1 MNNMNKR
8 AQSDNRQALLNGTT
22 RCNARRLLHIL
33 TAVIVMAITA
43 CDDYNHSISDIEDRV
58 DHIEG
63 TTLTTVDQQ
72 VTNINVSIENLE
84 ALDEALLQLID
95 DLQVKATDLQ
105 SQLDNN
111 LAADTVNVQTIE
123 NEIAN
128 IKTLIAELQKKDT
141 ELEKKITDLR
151 AYVDGEISA
160 TENWANATFA
170 TLAQY
175 ADMQSEIANL
185 KQLLKQHR
193 DEITA
198 AYTKKVEEAIL
209 TSEESMKAWVN
220 KHLTEGYYDIAA
232 IDAKL
237 ASLETKLEN
246 ADATLQKEIEDQ
258 QAALEQAKEE
268 LTAAY
273 QKAIADAIETNN
285 GKINSAIADAI
296 KDVQDKVDTRL
307 AVIDNAIAAI
317 RKDIEDIKSSIASI
331 QEQIA
336 SINSSIGELQEVD
349 TQLGAYIDAL
359 ETTAANLQTQLDAT
373 NTKIDQVKA
382 DLQGEIS
389 AAKQALIA
397 ELNSLKKAIESKL
410 AAIQSDITAL
420 KAKDTELEK
429 KISTLKT
436 YVDEELATLETLFN
450 SGIDA
455 NKTWANATFATLTQ
469 YEAVQTAIAG
479 IKADILTIQ
488 TSITEL
494 KTYVDKKIATDI
506 QTAIEALRAELSA
519 DYVQKIADAVTGVTT
534 AYTEAIATAKKDI
547 TQSYTQAIAD
557 AITACEDGMKQW
569 VSKTLADS
577 YYDIAEVDAALEALL
592 KEAKAHSDQE
602 LIDAVKAQQEALEK
616 AKTDLT
622 TAHTTAITEVI
633 KDGGTIDTKIT
644 GAKTELQEKIDEINN
659 QITAIIG
666 RIETL
671 EGKVESLETLLSTLQ
686 GSLNQ
691 LEGICA
697 TDEELENAIEQL
709 TGSINAITERVNNLD
724 DTYATDAELQ
734 KAISD
739 LQNELTALIT
749 AITQTGGTIDTRIKE
764 AIDNL
769 TNNTIN
775 SIITRIDTLEGKVEN
790 LENRIQSLRFL
801 PEYNDGMV
809 KLSKTTL
816 NATTLTFLISPNALA
831 KSVAD
836 AHNATEAPKKI
847 HVYLSETTTRAASV
861 FQELNVTSV
870 KGNETSGMLEIVIE
884 KDDNWASN
892 INGNIFIRINDGNND
907 IISEMIPFIYINE

>member
-1 MNNMNKR
+1 MRKR
-8 AQSDNRQALLNGTT
+8 TQRDNRQVLLNGNT
-22 RCNARRLLHIL
+22 RCNTRRAFHIL
-33 TAVIVMAITA
+33 AAVIVMAITA

-63 TTLTTVDQQ
+63 TTLTTVEQQ

-84 ALDEALLQLID
+84 ALDETLLQLIE
-95 DLQVKATDLQ
+95 DLQIKVSDLQ
-105 SQLDNN
+105 RQLNDNP
-111 LAADTVNVQTIE
+111 ASDTVNVQTLE

-128 IKTLIAELQKKDT
+128 IKVLIAELQKKDT

-151 AYVDGEISA
+151 AYVDEEISA

-170 TLAQY
+170 TLTQY

-246 ADATLQKEIEDQ
+246 ADARLQKEIEDQ
-258 QAALEQAKEE
+258 QAALEQTKKE

-488 TSITEL
+488 TSITEF

-557 AITACEDGMKQW
+557 AITDCEDGMKQW
-569 VSKTLADS
+569 VSETLAKTLEDS
-577 YYDIAEVDAALEALL
+577 YYDIASIDSKIDALNT
-592 KEAKAHSDQE
+592 KDQE
-602 LIDAVKAQQEALEK
+602 LGNSIKEQKEALDAAQK
-616 AKTDLT
+616 AWDTAMSIAINEAIQNEGVITDKINEIVNSAKNELNQS
-622 TAHTTAITEVI
+622 ITEI
-633 KDGGTIDTKIT
+633 
-644 GAKTELQEKIDEINN
+644 LSSIND
-659 QITAIIG
+659 IIE
-666 RIETL
+666 RL
-671 EGKVESLETLLSTLQ
+671 K
-686 GSLNQ
+686 Q
-691 LEGICA
+691 LEA
-697 TDEELENAIEQL
+697 
-709 TGSINAITERVNNLD
+709 
-724 DTYATDAELQ
+724 
-734 KAISD
+734 
-739 LQNELTALIT
+739 
-749 AITQTGGTIDTRIKE
+749 
-764 AIDNL
+764 
-769 TNNTIN
+769 
-775 SIITRIDTLEGKVEN
+775 
-790 LENRIQSLRFL
+790 RIQSIRFL
-801 PEYNDGMV
+801 PEYSDGKV
-809 KLSKTTL
+809 VLTSSQTTA
-816 NATTLTFLISPNALA
+816 NLTFILSPAEMASAIATAHTNGNSIVSAWISFTT
-831 KSVAD
+831 
-836 AHNATEAPKKI
+836 ATRNSNTPQQLT
-847 HVYLSETTTRAASV
+847 VSS
-861 FQELNVTSV
+861 VTSV
-870 KGNETSGMLEIVIE
+870 SSGILTVEINT
-884 KDDNWASN
+884 DTQGFDWGTNTTA
-892 INGNIFIRINDGNND
+892 NIFIHINDGNNN
-907 IISEMIPFIYINE
+907 IISEMIPVEYDDEEAIQ

>member
-1 MNNMNKR
+1 MRKR
-8 AQSDNRQALLNGTT
+8 TQRDNRQVLLNGNT
-22 RCNARRLLHIL
+22 RCNTRRAFHIL
-33 TAVIVMAITA
+33 AAVIVMAITA

-63 TTLTTVDQQ
+63 TTLTTVEQQ

-84 ALDEALLQLID
+84 ALDETLLQLIE
-95 DLQVKATDLQ
+95 DLQIKVSDLQ
-105 SQLDNN
+105 RQLNDNP
-111 LAADTVNVQTIE
+111 ASDTVNVQTLE

-128 IKTLIAELQKKDT
+128 IKVLIAELQKKDT

-170 TLAQY
+170 TLTQY

-488 TSITEL
+488 TSITEF

-557 AITACEDGMKQW
+557 AITDCEDGMKQW
-569 VSKTLADS
+569 VSETLAKTLEDS
-577 YYDIAEVDAALEALL
+577 YYDIASIDSKIDALNT
-592 KEAKAHSDQE
+592 KDQE
-602 LIDAVKAQQEALEK
+602 LGNSIKEQKEALDAAQK
-616 AKTDLT
+616 AWDTAMSIAINEAIQNEGVITDKINEIVNSAKIELNQS
-622 TAHTTAITEVI
+622 ITEILSSINDII
-633 KDGGTIDTKIT
+633 KRLK
-644 GAKTELQEKIDEINN
+644 
-659 QITAIIG
+659 
-666 RIETL
+666 
-671 EGKVESLETLLSTLQ
+671 
-686 GSLNQ
+686 Q
-691 LEGICA
+691 LEA
-697 TDEELENAIEQL
+697 
-709 TGSINAITERVNNLD
+709 
-724 DTYATDAELQ
+724 
-734 KAISD
+734 
-739 LQNELTALIT
+739 
-749 AITQTGGTIDTRIKE
+749 
-764 AIDNL
+764 
-769 TNNTIN
+769 
-775 SIITRIDTLEGKVEN
+775 
-790 LENRIQSLRFL
+790 RIQSIRFL
-801 PEYNDGMV
+801 PEYSDGKV
-809 KLSKTTL
+809 VLTSSQTTA
-816 NATTLTFLISPNALA
+816 NLTFILSPAEMASAIATAHTNGNSIVSAWISFTT
-831 KSVAD
+831 
-836 AHNATEAPKKI
+836 ATRNSNTPQQLT
-847 HVYLSETTTRAASV
+847 VSS
-861 FQELNVTSV
+861 VTSV
-870 KGNETSGMLEIVIE
+870 SSGILTVEINT
-884 KDDNWASN
+884 DTQGFDWGTNTTA
-892 INGNIFIRINDGNND
+892 NIFIHINDGNNN
-907 IISEMIPFIYINE
+907 IISEMIPVEYDDEEAIQ